1 MGPLPALAG
10 CARAELVE
18 QLRQP
23 LFDCRVPF
31 DLALPAAGGRAALLD
46 AARSELLH
54 PDDPQLRTAQQ
65 AAFAVLGTTV
75 TAASVDQHL
84 DKRSARRGVSLIAWA
99 FVHGL
104 VVLTRDGA
112 LHTVAATP
120 TRRTPPT
127 SPAASPTASPPAS
140 ARIGLLP
147 APIRATRTAHN
158 CPSL

>member
-1 MGPLPALAG
+1 M
-10 CARAELVE
+10 
-18 QLRQP
+18 
-23 LFDCRVPF
+23 PF

-112 LHTVAATP
+112 LHK
-120 TRRTPPT
+120 
-127 SPAASPTASPPAS
+127 
-140 ARIGLLP
+140 IG
-147 APIRATRTAHN
+147 RAHV
-158 CPSL
+158 